1 MAGRNYVKE
10 EKSRRGSRP
19 GPAEISGSAVKNEE
33 ELRMQITE
41 IRVYPRDEEKL
52 KAFVTVTFD
61 DAFVVRNLKVI
72 QTKDNLFVA
81 MPSRKMADGTHK
93 DIAHPINNE
102 TRKHIEEKVLAAYKQ
117 KMSEGDSENKSAP
130 AKTEFGGG
138 GKPTAG
144 AEDKEK

>member
-1 MAGRNYVKE
+1 
-10 EKSRRGSRP
+10 
-19 GPAEISGSAVKNEE
+19 
-33 ELRMQITE
+33 MQITE
-41 IRVYPRDEEKL
+41 IRVYPRNEEKL

-61 DAFVVRNLKVI
+61 DSFVVRNLKVI

-102 TRKHIEEKVLAAYKQ
+102 TRKHSEEKGLAAYNQ
-117 KMSEGDSENKSAP
+117 KIREGGDVEKKSAP

-138 GKPTAG
+138 ETPAPG
-144 AEDKEK
+144 AEEKVE

>member
-1 MAGRNYVKE
+1 
-10 EKSRRGSRP
+10 
-19 GPAEISGSAVKNEE
+19 
-33 ELRMQITE
+33 MQITE
-41 IRVYPRDEEKL
+41 IRVYPRNEEKL

-102 TRKHIEEKVLAAYKQ
+102 TRKHIEEKVLAAYNQ
-117 KMSEGDSENKSAP
+117 KIREGGDVEKKPAP

-138 GKPTAG
+138 EIPAPG
-144 AEDKEK
+144 AEDKVE